1 MPMAA
6 KPTDYPPG
14 PMSAL
19 GGSGR
24 CGPQGGNPRLT
35 DPERTGS
42 NRKMQRVEFGAACLT
57 EIAKWIDQPAVR
69 HVPKLWDSLVRLLI
83 LIDDLS
89 NDLVGAVDNAGCR
102 KDPH

>member
-1 MPMAA
+1 M
-6 KPTDYPPG
+6 
-14 PMSAL
+14 
-19 GGSGR
+19 
-24 CGPQGGNPRLT
+24 T

-42 NRKMQRVEFGAACLT
+42 NRKMRRVEFGAACLT

-83 LIDDLS
+83 FIDDLS

-102 KDPH
+102 KDAHSAHFRIERHQGKNVGFVCVVLERVDK